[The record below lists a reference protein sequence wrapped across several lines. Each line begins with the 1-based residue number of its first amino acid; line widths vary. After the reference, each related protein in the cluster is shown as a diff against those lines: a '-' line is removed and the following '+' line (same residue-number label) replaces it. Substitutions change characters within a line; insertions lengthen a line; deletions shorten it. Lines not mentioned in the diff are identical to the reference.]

1 MSKSKWN
8 FASVVL
14 VMAIGL
20 AIYFV
25 TVHTSTS
32 SSTAASSRS
41 TTAGTTKSSKL
52 TFQPT
57 ASTSAPSCVASQLT
71 ITVPTGEYYSP
82 LSMSY
87 GYSIGMTQQ
96 FHAKVIENTSGVS
109 CSVGGGVPKI
119 ERIEVISSRSAA
131 LSSSSLAPPDGVTV
145 NIQAQPSAGSVFTL
159 TPGAKAE
166 IWYLST
172 DAKQNPAATSFPAKG
187 TSAYQ
192 QMISTPPVSC
202 VEVFSIP
209 TPSGAVVVD
218 GPTEKCGG
226 YQPLLIINYSYFFPL
241 SRSVTPIAP
250 KSDIPE

>member
-1 MSKSKWN
+1 MSKSKWK
-8 FASVVL
+8 FASVAL
-14 VMAIGL
+14 VISAGV
-20 AIYFV
+20 AVYFV
-25 TVHTSTS
+25 AAHPSTS
-32 SSTAASSRS
+32 SSPTTSSRS
-41 TTAGTTKSSKL
+41 TKASPSKL
-52 TFQPT
+52 AKSTAQPT

-96 FHAKVIENTSGVS
+96 FHAKVIENTSGAS
-109 CSVGGGVPKI
+109 CSVGGGVPKM
-119 ERIEVISSRSAA
+119 ERIEVVSSRSAA
-131 LSSSSLAPPDGVTV
+131 LSSPSLPPPDGVSV

-159 TPGAKAE
+159 APGAKAE

-172 DAKQNPAATSFPAKG
+172 DAKQNPAATNFPAKG

-192 QMISTPPVSC
+192 RMISTPPVPC

-209 TPSGAVVVD
+209 TPSGAVVVG

-226 YQPLLIINYSYFFPL
+226 YQPLFITNYSYFFPL

-250 KSDIPE
+250 KSDVPE